1 MTGGVRR
8 FATRTRRLALNA
20 GLLLALPALSFAAE
34 PKSTPA
40 RASANGEWTI
50 RMTDFGDGV
59 CRIEAQRQTSIAWI
73 LDRCL
78 GTVDDLF
85 LISNTGQRF
94 WVLKTLPEKPPPV
107 KVKGRARPQSWE
119 GVVVARLF
127 DKDGN
132 LLQERRAADLVAG
145 RHREEV
151 RHLARHFKW
160 LEGVVGVPGK
170 GPRLNDKNQVE
181 LETVGSRTVKLAFAE
196 D

>member
-1 MTGGVRR
+1 MRVGARR
-8 FATRTRRLALNA
+8 FAERARGAMLNA
-20 GLLLALPALSFAAE
+20 GLLALLPALSLAAE

-59 CRIEAQRQTSIAWI
+59 CRIEAQKETSLAWTI
-73 LDRCL
+73 DQCL
-78 GTVDDLF
+78 GTVDDIF

-107 KVKGRARPQSWE
+107 KVKGRTRQPSWE
-119 GVVVARLF
+119 RVVVATLF

-151 RHLARHFKW
+151 RHLAKHFKW